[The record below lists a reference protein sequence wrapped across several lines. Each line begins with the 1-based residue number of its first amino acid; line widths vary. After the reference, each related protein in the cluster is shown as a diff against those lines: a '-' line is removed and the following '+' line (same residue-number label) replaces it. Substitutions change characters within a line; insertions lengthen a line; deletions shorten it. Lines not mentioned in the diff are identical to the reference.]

1 MHLWSNFFN
10 RILESGW
17 HCGSSGDEEVGYFLM
32 CFTYYPL
39 NPTSEPVE
47 HVQLAGHYTQ
57 YASTKNTPHSKNTP
71 PPKPP
76 APTWSKT
83 SLGGNSM
90 SRHRPNKHF
99 GETTGVA
106 KHAVSSTAWS
116 ERWAPA
122 KHERRTILV
131 VDHPLKSLPTPRSY
145 SLFFHDLG

>member
-1 MHLWSNFFN
+1 MHLWSDFEKNFG
-10 RILESGW
+10 RLTLWAKWWWRGEAT
-17 HCGSSGDEEVGYFLM
+17 YFWCVSHITLSTLGVNLKKT
-32 CFTYYPL
+32 CSITWL
-39 NPTSEPVE
+39 NIHSIR
-47 HVQLAGHYTQ
+47 QK
-57 YASTKNTPHSKNTP
+57 YAAT
-71 PPKPP
+71 KPP
-76 APTWSKT
+76 APMWSKT
-83 SLGGNSM
+83 SLGGKTM

-131 VDHPLKSLPTPRSY
+131 VDHPLKSLPTPHSY